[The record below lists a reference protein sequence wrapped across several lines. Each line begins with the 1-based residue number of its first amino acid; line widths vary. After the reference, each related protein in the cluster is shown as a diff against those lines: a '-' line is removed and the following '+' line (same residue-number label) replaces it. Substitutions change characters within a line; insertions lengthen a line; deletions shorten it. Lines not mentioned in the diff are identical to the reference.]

1 MVTSVPSPNNQ
12 SIATSSATTGT
23 PSGLLNKSTTEDIS
37 PEARKVLNELSPE
50 VLAQTLSEKL
60 TISATDWHRLSS
72 NRNIRAREQAAAAL
86 VYVLKGNSTEAIPR
100 LQQAIGWLDKTLKAP
115 PCPTH
120 GEKKR

>member
-1 MVTSVPSPNNQ
+1 MTPQNSSETAT
-12 SIATSSATTGT
+12 SIASRRAQ
-23 PSGLLNKSTTEDIS
+23 SGLINQSTTEDIS
-37 PEARKVLNELSPE
+37 PEARKFLNELSPE

-72 NRNIRAREQAAAAL
+72 NRNIRAREQVAAAL
-86 VYVLKGNSTEAIPR
+86 VYVLKENSTEAIPR

-120 GEKKR
+120 GEKL